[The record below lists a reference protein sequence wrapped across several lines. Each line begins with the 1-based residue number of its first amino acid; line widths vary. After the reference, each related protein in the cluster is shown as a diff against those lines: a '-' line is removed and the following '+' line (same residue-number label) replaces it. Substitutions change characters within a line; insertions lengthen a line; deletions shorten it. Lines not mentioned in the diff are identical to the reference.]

1 MYTDGLVETR
11 DGDVGDQ
18 IDTLHT
24 QACTIIPT
32 ASSLDQAADSIL
44 SALLPY
50 SGEPDDDVTL
60 LLVRT
65 PGAPRASASTMI
77 HPGPQHVAGGRRF
90 VRDTLD
96 AWNEGELAPTACLLV
111 SELLTNAMRHTSE
124 PIGLRLHHTEHEI
137 IAEISDDHP
146 QLPRRTLPAP
156 ADEDGRGLTLVEA
169 LADRWGS
176 LPANGSKIVWF
187 ALATDGSA
195 GRERYLRTYLLPV
208 RCRRSYL
215 LSEYARCFQRRE
227 MTRRRHHPQAHLV
240 EEVAQPVRP
249 LGGEQWVMPRPQHRR
264 GYVHPSARR
273 WCLLSHRAGDRA
285 CTSPVPADGRDEGP
299 RRRVEPGNTI
309 KLCMAE
315 FKLGPRPVRPEM
327 RQVGADR
334 VGPAIDELLGQVELV
349 EGLIPELAL
358 RRGAEDTGADAR
370 QRRRNDQAAHQA
382 GPLGGDGLRDPAADV
397 IAGDDQPVQMEF
409 LDQGYDAA
417 GLSGRRVRGCRVLEV
432 FV

>member
-1 MYTDGLVETR
+1 VETR

-50 SGEPDDDVTL
+50 SGEPADDVTL

-65 PGAPRASASTMI
+65 PGAPKASAGTMI

-90 VRDTLD
+90 VRDTLH
-96 AWNEGELAPTACLLV
+96 AWNQAELAPTACLLV

-195 GRERYLRTYLLPV
+195 GRERYLTAFC
-208 RCRRSYL
+208 CRSD
-215 LSEYARCFQRRE
+215 
-227 MTRRRHHPQAHLV
+227 HPA
-240 EEVAQPVRP
+240 
-249 LGGEQWVMPRPQHRR
+249 GQWVMPRRAGR
-264 GYVHPSARR
+264 GPRMRPSAASRGPYGLQAVR
-273 WCLLSHRAGDRA
+273 
-285 CTSPVPADGRDEGP
+285 PPASSP
-299 RRRVEPGNTI
+299 RRSWPYPGPGG
-309 KLCMAE
+309 AAR
-315 FKLGPRPVRPEM
+315 GGAPGRSPR
-327 RQVGADR
+327 
-334 VGPAIDELLGQVELV
+334 
-349 EGLIPELAL
+349 
-358 RRGAEDTGADAR
+358 T
-370 QRRRNDQAAHQA
+370 
-382 GPLGGDGLRDPAADV
+382 
-397 IAGDDQPVQMEF
+397 
-409 LDQGYDAA
+409 
-417 GLSGRRVRGCRVLEV
+417 
-432 FV
+432 

>member
-1 MYTDGLVETR
+1 MVAAQGRSGRLASAE
-11 DGDVGDQ
+11 DVRGAPAGGEEQ
-18 IDTLHT
+18 FR
-24 QACTIIPT
+24 
-32 ASSLDQAADSIL
+32 
-44 SALLPY
+44 ALLELAPDAMVIVDHRGVIRLVNAQTEEMFGY
-50 SGEPDDDVTL
+50 RRGEL
-60 LLVRT
+60 LGRPVEILLPERF
-65 PGAPRASASTMI
+65 RAD
-77 HPGPQHVAGGRRF
+77 RF
-90 VRDTLD
+90 VRDALD
-96 AWNEGELAPTACLLV
+96 AWNQAELAPTACLLV

-124 PIGLRLHHTEHEI
+124 PIGLRLHYTEHEI

-264 GYVHPSARR
+264 GYLHPSARR

-309 KLCMAE
+309 KL
-315 FKLGPRPVRPEM
+315 
-327 RQVGADR
+327 
-334 VGPAIDELLGQVELV
+334 
-349 EGLIPELAL
+349 
-358 RRGAEDTGADAR
+358 
-370 QRRRNDQAAHQA
+370 
-382 GPLGGDGLRDPAADV
+382 
-397 IAGDDQPVQMEF
+397 
-409 LDQGYDAA
+409 
-417 GLSGRRVRGCRVLEV
+417 
-432 FV
+432 